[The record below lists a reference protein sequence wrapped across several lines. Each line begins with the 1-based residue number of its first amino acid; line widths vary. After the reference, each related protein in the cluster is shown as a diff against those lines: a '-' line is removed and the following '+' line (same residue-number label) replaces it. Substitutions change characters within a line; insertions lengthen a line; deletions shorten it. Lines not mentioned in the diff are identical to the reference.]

1 MKHLRP
7 GAIARATVF
16 LFAACLLSAC
26 VSAPP
31 RQTYNREA
39 NDAIKSI
46 SVLPMRESKPGI
58 MMMNHPG
65 ASFGLI
71 GALVMAG
78 DMSSKQNR
86 FEAHMASAKFDQNE
100 ALRQALAAALERRG
114 YTVSWPGMLVDTG
127 STPRDTYGLRKAY
140 APISDAQAQL
150 DINFGFVG
158 YAAAGASDG
167 QPYRPTVTLFARLV
181 GADGKTFHFRD
192 SFTYNNVFN
201 QNYAIVVEP
210 DASVAYPDFKSLDAA
225 GTASAEGLRKAIE
238 ALADKVAEQL

>member
-7 GAIARATVF
+7 GAIARATVI

-39 NDAIKSI
+39 NSTIKSI
-46 SVLPMRESKPGI
+46 AVLPMRQSKPAVT
-58 MMMNHPG
+58 MMNHPG
-65 ASFGLI
+65 ANFGLI

-78 DMSSKQNR
+78 DMASKQNK
-86 FEAHMASAKFDQNE
+86 FEEHLAAAKFDQNE
-100 ALRQALAAALERRG
+100 VLRQALATALERRG
-114 YTVSWPGMLVDTG
+114 YTVTWPATLVDDG
-127 STPRDTYGLRKAY
+127 STPRDRYGLRKTY
-140 APISDAQAQL
+140 APGADTQAQL
-150 DINFGFVG
+150 DINFGFIG
-158 YAAAGASDG
+158 YAAAGASDN
-167 QPYRPTVTLFARLV
+167 QPYRPTVSLSARLV

-201 QNYAIVVEP
+201 QNFAIVVEP

-225 GTASAEGLRKAIE
+225 GVASADGLRKAIE
-238 ALADKVAEQL
+238 SLADKVAEQL